1 MERFIIQPSQEQEN
15 WWVLTD
21 TENQIVVRFE
31 AKKFNSTQQVT
42 FLEDVEQ
49 PDAITIA
56 RMMRE
61 IGDYIAINHRDKV

>member
-1 MERFIIQPSQEQEN
+1 MERFILRPSTTQEN

-31 AKKFNSTQQVT
+31 NKRFNETQQVT
-42 FLEDVEQ
+42 MLEDVET
-49 PDAITIA
+49 PNPLVIA

-61 IGDYIAINHRDKV
+61 IGDYLALNHRDKV

>member
-1 MERFIIQPSQEQEN
+1 MGRFILQPSQEQEN

-31 AKKFNSTQQVT
+31 DKRFNQTQQVT
-42 FLEDVEQ
+42 MLEDVDT
-49 PDAITIA
+49 PNPLVIA

-61 IGDYIAINHRDKV
+61 IGDYLAQNHRDKV

>member
-31 AKKFNSTQQVT
+31 NKRFNQTQQVT
-42 FLEDVEQ
+42 MLEDVET
-49 PDAITIA
+49 PNPLVIA

-61 IGDYIAINHRDKV
+61 IGDYLALNHRDKV

>member
-1 MERFIIQPSQEQEN
+1 MERFILQPSQEQEN

-31 AKKFNSTQQVT
+31 NKRFNETQQVT
-42 FLEDVEQ
+42 MLEDVET
-49 PDAITIA
+49 PNPLVIA

-61 IGDYIAINHRDKV
+61 IGDYLAINHRDKV

>member
-1 MERFIIQPSQEQEN
+1 MERFILQPSQEQEN

-31 AKKFNSTQQVT
+31 NKRFNQTQQVT
-42 FLEDVEQ
+42 MLEDVDT
-49 PDAITIA
+49 PNPLVIA

-61 IGDYIAINHRDKV
+61 IGDFLATNHRDKV

>member
-31 AKKFNSTQQVT
+31 NKRFNQTQQVT
-42 FLEDVEQ
+42 MLEDVET
-49 PDAITIA
+49 PNPLVIA

-61 IGDYIAINHRDKV
+61 IGDYLAINHRDKV

>member
-1 MERFIIQPSQEQEN
+1 MERFILQPSQEQEN

-31 AKKFNSTQQVT
+31 NKQFNETQQVT
-42 FLEDVEQ
+42 MLEDVDT
-49 PDAITIA
+49 PNPLVIA

-61 IGDYIAINHRDKV
+61 IGDYLAINHRDKV

>member
-1 MERFIIQPSQEQEN
+1 MERFILQPSQEQEN

-31 AKKFNSTQQVT
+31 NKRFNETQQVT
-42 FLEDVEQ
+42 MLEDVET
-49 PDAITIA
+49 PNPLVIA

-61 IGDYIAINHRDKV
+61 IGDYLALNHRDKV

>member
-1 MERFIIQPSQEQEN
+1 MERFILQPSQEQEN

-31 AKKFNSTQQVT
+31 NKRFNQTQQVT
-42 FLEDVEQ
+42 MLEDVDT
-49 PDAITIA
+49 PNPLAIA

-61 IGDYIAINHRDKV
+61 IGDYLALNHRDKV